1 MTLKTVD
8 LKWFEN
14 QLEDGGFK
22 AKDLG
27 LNIFVSQKILL

>member
-14 QLEDGGFK
+14 QLEAWGLK

-27 LNIFVSQKILL
+27 LDIFVSQKILL

>member
-14 QLEDGGFK
+14 QLEAGSLK

-27 LNIFVSQKILL
+27 LNIFDSQKILL